1 MVTVKIILT
10 LSVKT
15 NLKLTWSIQV
25 KLILGF
31 CATSWGCN
39 AVSPFVL
46 LD

>member
-10 LSVKT
+10 LSVKAI
-15 NLKLTWSIQV
+15 LKLTWSIQV
-25 KLILGF
+25 TLILEF